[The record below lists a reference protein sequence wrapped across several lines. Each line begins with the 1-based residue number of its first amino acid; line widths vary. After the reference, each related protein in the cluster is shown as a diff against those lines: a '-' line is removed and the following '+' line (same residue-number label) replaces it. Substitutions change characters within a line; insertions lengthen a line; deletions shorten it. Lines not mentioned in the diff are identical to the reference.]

1 MDKRLYYEAF
11 MISSLFARNLSG
23 ADRAL
28 RVAGLN
34 CAWSGTADESVARR
48 PESCNYRRA
57 MRRR

>member
-48 PESCNYRRA
+48 PE
-57 MRRR
+57 